1 MIRPAVITQS
11 ATIARTDMAVEQT
24 GVAPGKPGHSDLD
37 TAEVKVFAAHIAL
50 EEIERFNNIR
60 NSDAAKTGRNVLKA

>member
-50 EEIERFNNIR
+50 EEIE
-60 NSDAAKTGRNVLKA
+60 